1 MKSIINIVAL
11 ASTAQAILVA
21 PPTGPFAVSMSVT
34 PLTDESR
41 LDPYAPANATHARR
55 ILISTFLPVNETE
68 TPCRNNKT
76 VPYMTPLVAEA
87 YDQLGVA
94 IGLPNGTFSSF
105 ELDFCVARTS
115 PCRAPSATYPLVI
128 FSPGWGNPRLLYGAM
143 ARELASHGFA
153 VVTVDHPYDASYVE
167 FPDGEVYAAAS
178 IDTDDMAA
186 IGKLAQVRAEDA
198 SFLLTHL
205 LDTPTPGINTSAPLI
220 MGHSLGGATAASAML
235 TDPRFVAGMNLD
247 GLLPEPVLSAGV
259 SGPFALVGRPGHEDE
274 DTTWT
279 TFYAALRGPKAQL
292 AVNGTVHASFTDFPT
307 LIKTLDL
314 ELPADAAALLQ
325 SQIGT
330 LAFGRAS
337 EVVAGI
343 LGDFADLVLRG
354 GDGGV
359 FGSGDA
365 ALPEVT
371 VERAAI

>member
-1 MKSIINIVAL
+1 MKSIVNIVAL
-11 ASTAQAILVA
+11 ASAAQAILVA

-55 ILISTFLPVNETE
+55 ILISTFLPVNETQ
-68 TPCRNNKT
+68 TPCRNNKI
-76 VPYMTPLVAEA
+76 VPYMTPL
-87 YDQLGVA
+87 
-94 IGLPNGTFSSF
+94 
-105 ELDFCVARTS
+105 LDFCVARTS
-115 PCRAPSATYPLVI
+115 PCRAPSATHPLVI

-153 VVTVDHPYDASYVE
+153 VVTVDHPYDATYVE
-167 FPDGEVYAAAS
+167 FPDGEVR
-178 IDTDDMAA
+178 
-186 IGKLAQVRAEDA
+186 AQDA

-235 TDPRFVAGMNLD
+235 TDPRFVAGMNID
-247 GLLPEPVLSAGV
+247 GLLPEPVLSAG
-259 SGPFALVGRPGHEDE
+259 EE
-274 DTTWT
+274 DTTWD

-314 ELPADAAALLQ
+314 ELPEDAAALLQ

-343 LGDFADLVLRG
+343 VGDFADLVLRR

-359 FGSGDA
+359 FGNGDA

>member
-115 PCRAPSATYPLVI
+115 PCRAPSATYPLLI
-128 FSPGWGNPRLLYGAM
+128 FSPGWGNPRLLY
-143 ARELASHGFA
+143 
-153 VVTVDHPYDASYVE
+153 
-167 FPDGEVYAAAS
+167 
-178 IDTDDMAA
+178 
-186 IGKLAQVRAEDA
+186 
-198 SFLLTHL
+198 
-205 LDTPTPGINTSAPLI
+205 
-220 MGHSLGGATAASAML
+220 
-235 TDPRFVAGMNLD
+235 DPRFVAGMNLD

-279 TFYAALRGPKAQL
+279 TFFAALRGPKAQL